1 MDGRE
6 FVRRAR
12 RYARR
17 NKLDFRFDPIKGKG
31 KGSHSEVRIGGRRTI
46 VKKGEIRR
54 GLLSAMLKQLE
65 IDPRGF

>member
-6 FVRRAR
+6 FVRCVG
-12 RYARR
+12 RYARK
-17 NKLDFRFDPIKGKG
+17 NKVDFSFDPIKG

-65 IDPRGF
+65 IAPREF

>member
-12 RYARR
+12 RYARK
-17 NKLDFRFDPIKGKG
+17 NELDFSFDPIKG
-31 KGSHSEVRIGGRRTI
+31 KGSHSEVRIGGQRTI
-46 VKKGEIRR
+46 VKKGELSR

-65 IDPRGF
+65 INPREF

>member
-17 NKLDFRFDPIKGKG
+17 NKLDFSFDPIKGKG
-31 KGSHSEVRIGGRRTI
+31 NHSEVEIGGRRTI

-54 GLLSAMLKQLE
+54 GLLAAMLKQLE
-65 IDPRGF
+65 INPREF

>member
-17 NKLDFRFDPIKGKG
+17 KKLGFNYDPIKG

-54 GLLSAMLKQLE
+54 GLLSAMLKQLG
-65 IDPRGF
+65 IDPREF

>member
-17 NKLDFRFDPIKGKG
+17 KKLDFSFDPIKG
-31 KGSHSEVRIGGRRTI
+31 KGSHSEVEIGGRRTI
-46 VKKGEIRR
+46 VKNGEIRR
-54 GLLSAMLKQLE
+54 GLLAAMLKQVE
-65 IDPRGF
+65 IDPREF